1 VFACFDNVGVPLFF
15 QKQNQSQNMILIQ
28 LVIYRI
34 RIYGSESLRT
44 FLAFPSSYF
53 GKNKNN
59 FRQKKEE
66 EIIYKRRRKIN
77 AFEDFRR
84 HHRKYHLMNWYG
96 DDNQA
101 LIEAIAR

>member
-1 VFACFDNVGVPLFF
+1 LPVSIIDNVGGRAFVFSKAKSKSWLFDT
-15 QKQNQSQNMILIQ
+15 ILIQ

-34 RIYGSESLRT
+34 RIYGSESLQT

-66 EIIYKRRRKIN
+66 EIIYERGRKIN

-84 HHRKYHLMNWYG
+84 HHRKYHLMN
-96 DDNQA
+96 
-101 LIEAIAR
+101 